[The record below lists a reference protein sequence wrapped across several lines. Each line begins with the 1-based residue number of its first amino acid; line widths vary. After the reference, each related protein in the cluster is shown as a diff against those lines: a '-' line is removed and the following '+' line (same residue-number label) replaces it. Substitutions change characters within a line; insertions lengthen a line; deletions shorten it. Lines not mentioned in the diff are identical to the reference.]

1 MAAAGGIQL
10 PFVSNLKGES
20 YQEPLLDSQ
29 DGAVG
34 FYSEG
39 KEKQAQPEL
48 YMFSQEL
55 SGLLNWPLYSS
66 DLGRLPDYHPFDG
79 SMVGEDQWYQS
90 LLHRGFTSY
99 PEYGNVNSFASFGDA
114 FASLSRDDNGIIQ
127 GIMI

>member
-10 PFVSNLKGES
+10 PFVSNLKGEP

-29 DGAVG
+29 DGVVG

-55 SGLLNWPLYSS
+55 SGILNWPLYSS
-66 DLGRLPDYHPFDG
+66 DLGRMPDYHPFDG
-79 SMVGEDQWYQS
+79 SMVAEDQWYQS
-90 LLHRGFTSY
+90 SLHRGFTSY
-99 PEYGNVNSFASFGDA
+99 PEYGNVNPFASFGDA
-114 FASLSRDDNGIIQ
+114 FVISRDDNRILSGV
-127 GIMI
+127 ML